1 MARVFS
7 PDLAQHFQLVHPGL
21 GCGIV
26 EFNDDKTKA
35 RAAFYHFNNDGLLVI
50 GKKTW
55 VNLVNLPKG
64 KGFKRATPGRTGN
77 YQNHYLHD
85 YLRAD
90 ACV

>member
-7 PDLAQHFQLVHPGL
+7 PDLSQHFQLVHPGL

-26 EFNDDKTKA
+26 EFNEDKTRA
-35 RAAFYHFNNDGLLVI
+35 RVAFYRYNDDGLLVV
-50 GKKTW
+50 GRREW
-55 VNLVNLPKG
+55 VTISSMPKG
-64 KGFKRATPGRTGN
+64 PGFKRATPGKTGSP
-77 YQNHYLHD
+77 QHHYLHD